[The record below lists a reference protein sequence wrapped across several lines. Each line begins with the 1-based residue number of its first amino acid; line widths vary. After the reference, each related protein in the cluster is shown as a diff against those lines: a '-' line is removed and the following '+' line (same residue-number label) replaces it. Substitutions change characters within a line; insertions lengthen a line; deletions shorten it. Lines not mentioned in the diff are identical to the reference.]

1 MDRVTASLLAE
12 LDACGVV
19 SGGGEHNASAPGPV
33 FVIGA
38 TNRPDLLDSAL
49 LRPGRL
55 DKLVYVGVGRAP
67 GDRAAVL
74 AALTR
79 KMTLAPGVDLAALA
93 AALPPRLTGADLYGV
108 AADAWTT
115 ALKRRAAE
123 GGDVAAGSAAEPD
136 GSDDDDTDH
145 ATTRPP
151 PAPVVVTADDF
162 MAAAAVATPS
172 LSEGEL
178 ARYEGLRR
186 QYEGGGATPENGVA
200 NGAAA

>member
-19 SGGGEHNASAPGPV
+19 SGWSDGGSAPGPV

-67 GDRAAVL
+67 SDRAAVL
-74 AALTR
+74 VALTR
-79 KMTLAPGVDLAALA
+79 KMTLAPGVDLSVLA

-108 AADAWTT
+108 AADAWTA

-123 GGDVAAGSAAEPD
+123 GGGVADGRAAEPN
-136 GSDDDDTDH
+136 GSDDADH
-145 ATTRPP
+145 TAAPRPP

-172 LSEGEL
+172 LSEAEL

-186 QYEGGGATPENGVA
+186 QYEGGGAAPDNGVA